1 MSENRK
7 TYHTAVVLVPP
18 AEVWPPIQAIRERH
32 DRHAH
37 RWVMPHITLLYPF
50 RPQQEFPLH
59 TEQLSM
65 ACRTLVPFSLCLRE
79 FRYFDHGRGSY
90 TLWLAPEPAHT
101 VKQLQRVL
109 QGVVPDCDDV
119 SRYAQG
125 FTPHLSVA
133 QARGQA
139 MMERLKDDLQ
149 AAWQPL
155 SFRAAAVQLIWRN
168 PPPDDVFRVGSTI
181 PLGI

>member
-1 MSENRK
+1 
-7 TYHTAVVLVPP
+7 
-18 AEVWPPIQAIRERH
+18 VWPSIQAIRERY
-32 DRHAH
+32 DRHAY

-50 RPQQEFPLH
+50 RPQAEFPLL
-59 TEQLSM
+59 TEQLRM
-65 ACRTLVPFSLCLRE
+65 ACRTLVPFLVCLKA

-90 TLWLAPEPAHT
+90 TLWLAPEPEHA
-101 VKQLQRVL
+101 VKQLQGVL

-139 MMERLKDDLQ
+139 MLERLKDDLQ

-155 SFRAAAVQLIWRN
+155 SFEAAAVQLIWRN
-168 PPPDDVFRVGSTI
+168 TPPDDVFRVGSTI
-181 PLGI
+181 PLGTQGPAHIP